1 MVRRD
6 AGKNTMKIGHSR
18 VDRWFFAFN
27 DLLLSLALLIVLLP
41 IIYIVSSSFSS
52 PEAVMTG
59 RVLLWP
65 VEPSLEGY
73 AAVFKYNTIITG
85 YLNSIF
91 YTVAGS
97 AINIVMTVLAAYP
110 LSRPRLAGRKLVMFL
125 FTFTM
130 IFSGGLIP
138 AYLLASQLNLVNSR
152 WVMLLPGAISVY
164 NLIICRTFFQNSIPE
179 ELFEAASIDGC
190 NHVRFITAV
199 VLPLSKPILAVLL
212 LYYAVAH
219 WNSYF
224 NAFIYL
230 SDRSKFPLQIVLR
243 EILVRNTIDPSV
255 VYDPQLDAVKQGLSD
270 LLKYSLIVVATVPFM
285 IVYPFVSKHFVKGAL
300 IGAVKG

>member
-1 MVRRD
+1 MNRI
-6 AGKNTMKIGHSR
+6 KHSKG
-18 VDRWFFAFN
+18 DRAFFVIN
-27 DLLLSLALLIVLLP
+27 DIFLTLALLIVLLP
-41 IIYIVSSSFSS
+41 VVYIISSSISS
-52 PEAVMTG
+52 PSAVMTG
-59 RVLLWP
+59 RVLLLP
-65 VEPSLEGY
+65 VDFSLEGY
-73 AAVFKYNTIITG
+73 AAVFKYPVIITG

-97 AINIVMTVLAAYP
+97 AINLIMTVLAAYP
-110 LSRPRLAGRKLVMFL
+110 LSRKKMAGRSTIMFL

-138 AYLLASQLNLVNSR
+138 SYMLASSLNLVNNR

-164 NLIICRTFFQNSIPE
+164 NLIICRTFFQNNIPG

-190 NHVRFITAV
+190 NHIRFLSSV

-212 LYYAVAH
+212 LYYAVGH
-219 WNSYF
+219 WNAYF

-230 SDRSKFPLQIVLR
+230 SDREKFPLQIILR

-255 VYDPQLDAVKQGLSD
+255 MYDPELEGVKQGMGD
-270 LLKYSLIVVATVPFM
+270 LLKYSLIIVATVPFM
-285 IVYPFVSKHFVKGAL
+285 VAYPFVSKHFVKGAL
-300 IGAVKG
+300 TGAVKG

>member
-1 MVRRD
+1 M
-6 AGKNTMKIGHSR
+6 KKIGQSR
-18 VDRWFFAFN
+18 GDRIFFLFN
-27 DLLLSLALLIVLLP
+27 DIFLGLALLIVLLP
-41 IIYIVSSSFSS
+41 VVHIVSSSFSS
-52 PEAVMTG
+52 PAAVMTG

-65 VEPSLEGY
+65 VEFSLEGY
-73 AAVFKYNTIITG
+73 AAVFKYPTIITG

-110 LSRPRLAGRKLVMFL
+110 LSRKKMAGRNIIMFL

-138 AYLLASQLNLVNSR
+138 SYLLASRLNLIDNR
-152 WVMLLPGAISVY
+152 WVMLLPGAIGVY
-164 NLIICRTFFQNSIPE
+164 NLIICRTFFQNNIPA

-190 NHVRFITAV
+190 SHVRFIPSV

-212 LYYAVAH
+212 LYYAVSH

-230 SDRSKFPLQIVLR
+230 SDRSKFPLQIMLR

-255 VYDPQLDAVKQGLSD
+255 VYDPQLEAVKQGLGD
-270 LLKYSLIVVATVPFM
+270 LLKYSLIIVATVPFM
-285 IVYPFVSKHFVKGAL
+285 VAYPFVSKHFVKGAL
-300 IGAVKG
+300 TGAVKG

>member
-1 MVRRD
+1 MRITKSK
-6 AGKNTMKIGHSR
+6 G
-18 VDRWFFAFN
+18 DRLFFALN
-27 DLLLSLALLIVLLP
+27 DILLSLALIIVLLP

-59 RVLLWP
+59 QVLLWP
-65 VEPSLEGY
+65 VQPSLEGY
-73 AAVFKYNTIITG
+73 AAVFKYNTIVSG
-85 YLNSIF
+85 YLNSIY

-97 AINIVMTVLAAYP
+97 AINIVMTVMAAYP
-110 LSRPRLAGRKLVMFL
+110 LSRPRMAGRKLLMFL

-138 AYLLASQLNLVNSR
+138 SYLLASGLGIVNTR
-152 WVMLLPGAISVY
+152 WVMLIPGAIGVY

-190 NHVRFITAV
+190 NHAHFIISV

-212 LYYAVAH
+212 LYYAVSH

-224 NAFIYL
+224 SAFIYL
-230 SDRSKFPLQIVLR
+230 SDRSMFPLQIVLR
-243 EILVRNTIDPSV
+243 EILIRNTIDPSV

-285 IVYPFVSKHFVKGAL
+285 VVYPFVSKHFVKGAL

>member
-1 MVRRD
+1 MNRI
-6 AGKNTMKIGHSR
+6 KHSKG
-18 VDRWFFAFN
+18 DRAFFIIN
-27 DLLLSLALLIVLLP
+27 DIFLALALLIVLLP
-41 IIYIVSSSFSS
+41 VVYIISSSISS
-52 PEAVMTG
+52 PTAVMTG

-65 VEPSLEGY
+65 VDFSLEGY
-73 AAVFKYNTIITG
+73 AAVFKYPVIITG

-97 AINIVMTVLAAYP
+97 AINILMTVLAAYP
-110 LSRPRLAGRKLVMFL
+110 LSRKKMAGRNIIMFL

-138 AYLLASQLNLVNSR
+138 SYMLASSLNLTNNR

-164 NLIICRTFFQNSIPE
+164 NLIICRTFFQNNIPA

-190 NHVRFITAV
+190 NHIRFLSSV

-212 LYYAVAH
+212 LYYAVGH
-219 WNSYF
+219 WNAYF

-230 SDRSKFPLQIVLR
+230 SDRDKFPLQIILR

-255 VYDPQLDAVKQGLSD
+255 MYDPQLEGVKQGLGD
-270 LLKYSLIVVATVPFM
+270 LLKYSLIIVATVPFM
-285 IVYPFVSKHFVKGAL
+285 VAYPFVSKHFVKGAL
-300 IGAVKG
+300 TGAVKG

>member
-1 MVRRD
+1 MNRI
-6 AGKNTMKIGHSR
+6 KHSKG
-18 VDRWFFAFN
+18 DRAFFVIN
-27 DLLLSLALLIVLLP
+27 DIFLALALLIVLLP
-41 IIYIVSSSFSS
+41 VVYIISSSISS
-52 PEAVMTG
+52 PTAVMTG

-65 VEPSLEGY
+65 VDFSLEGY
-73 AAVFKYNTIITG
+73 AAVFKYPVIITG

-97 AINIVMTVLAAYP
+97 AINILMTVLAAYP
-110 LSRPRLAGRKLVMFL
+110 LSRKKMAGRNTIMFL

-138 AYLLASQLNLVNSR
+138 SYMLASSLNLTNNR

-164 NLIICRTFFQNSIPE
+164 NLIICRTFFQNNIPA

-190 NHVRFITAV
+190 NHIRFLSSV

-212 LYYAVAH
+212 LYYAVGH
-219 WNSYF
+219 WNAYF

-230 SDRSKFPLQIVLR
+230 SDRDKFPLQIILR

-255 VYDPQLDAVKQGLSD
+255 MYDPQLEGVKQGLGD
-270 LLKYSLIVVATVPFM
+270 LLKYSLIIVATVPFM
-285 IVYPFVSKHFVKGAL
+285 VAYPFVSKHFVKGAL
-300 IGAVKG
+300 TGAVKG